1 MSKFQSK
8 IIKDFEAQGYCVIK
22 LSKTNKNGIA
32 DLLVAK
38 DGCRTKLIEVKEKT
52 DTIKPLQIFQN
63 IQICKI
69 AGFDFDIMQDGK
81 DSENITEVFKS
92 QLSNLF

>member
-1 MSKFQSK
+1 MSKYQSK

-63 IQICKI
+63 IEICKV
-69 AGFDFDIMQDGK
+69 AGFEFLIMQDGYLGNF
-81 DSENITEVFKS
+81 DYE
-92 QLSNLF
+92 LSKYKNELF